1 MQPIFTSI
9 SRPRHDF
16 FLDPRIIERNAMSTP
31 KPKLSMLQ
39 ICNMSI
45 GFMGIQFG
53 WGLQMANMSAIYE
66 YLGANPDS
74 IPVLWLAAPLTG
86 LIVQPIIGHMSD
98 TTWGRLGRRRPYFLA
113 GAILASIALFLMPYS
128 GVLFMAA
135 GLLWIL
141 DTCVNVSM
149 EPFRAFVADMLP
161 EEQRTVGYSIQTLF
175 VSLGAVTASA
185 FPFILEHVFG
195 VGSVPATEPAV
206 DALATTLPAHGTVY
220 YLVSSFPA
228 LGHFMADSLPS
239 IIKIAFHTGAAVFFF
254 CVLWTVVTCK
264 EYPPENLEEFRRRKA
279 ESAGFT
285 RLLPEI
291 LRALKGMP
299 RTMRELALV
308 QFFSWAGFFCM
319 WMYFPIAV
327 GHRFGT
333 EGTPEYLQG
342 VEWAGLCFAAY
353 NAITLIYSF
362 FLPRLAA
369 RIGLKGAHIFGLLC
383 ISMAMIGVF
392 FTHGKWD
399 VMVLMIGIG
408 IGWGSVLTIPYA
420 ILSCSLPKER
430 MGIYMGIFNFFITL
444 PQIVISLG
452 FGWVMQHVLQNERTL
467 GVVFGGACFLLAAL
481 AMLRVHPASV
491 DLNPGRASSGEQT
504 I

>member
-1 MQPIFTSI
+1 MTS
-9 SRPRHDF
+9 
-16 FLDPRIIERNAMSTP
+16 N
-31 KPKLSMLQ
+31 KPCLGIAQ

-74 IPVLWLAAPLTG
+74 IPILWLAAPLTG
-86 LIVQPIIGHMSD
+86 LIVQPVIGHLSD
-98 TTWGRLGRRRPYFLA
+98 ITWGRLGRRRPYFLI
-113 GAILASIALFLMPYS
+113 GAILASIALLLMPYS
-128 GVLFMAA
+128 GALFMAA

-161 EEQRTVGYSIQTLF
+161 EEQRTLGYSIQTLF
-175 VSLGAVTASA
+175 VSIGAVTASA
-185 FPFILEHVFG
+185 FPFLLEHVFG
-195 VGSVPATEPAV
+195 VGTSPATEPAM
-206 DALATTLPAHGTVY
+206 DALASTSPAHGAVY
-220 YLVSSFPA
+220 YIVSEFPII
-228 LGHFMADSLPS
+228 GHYVADSLPG
-239 IIKIAFHTGAAVFFF
+239 IIRLSFHTGAAVFLF
-254 CVLWTVVTCK
+254 CVLWTVITCR
-264 EYPPENLEEFRRRKA
+264 EYPPEDMEEFNRRRS
-279 ESAGFT
+279 ERRGFV
-285 RLLPEI
+285 RIFSEI
-291 LRALKGMP
+291 LSGLRNMP
-299 RTMRELALV
+299 PVMRELAPV

-327 GHRFGT
+327 GHRFGA

-353 NAITLIYSF
+353 NAVTLAYSF
-362 FLPRLAA
+362 YLPRIAS
-369 RIGLKGAHIFGLLC
+369 RIGLKAAHIFGLLC
-383 ISMAMIGVF
+383 ISAAMTGVF

-399 VMVLMIGIG
+399 VMALMLGIG

-420 ILSCSLPKER
+420 VLSCSLPQEK
-430 MGIYMGIFNFFITL
+430 MGMYMGIFNFFITL

-452 FGWVMQHVLQNERTL
+452 FGWVMQHVLGNERTL
-467 GVVFGGACFLLAAL
+467 GVVFGGVCFLIAAA
-481 AMLRVHPASV
+481 AMLKVHTP
-491 DLNPGRASSGEQT
+491 SSDRQA